1 MRRLAAVCTFFV
13 AAVCAAASSPIT
25 TVILVRHAEKAGPAG
40 DVPLSP
46 AGIERANEL
55 VRVLAGTSIAAVYTT
70 PYLRTEQ
77 TAGPLAKA
85 HVLEPIIV
93 KTNDTYAHDLVET
106 IRHDHAGETV
116 VVVGH
121 SNTTVDVLK
130 QLGIANPPAIADSQ
144 YDDLFVVSLSGDS
157 AKVVALRYG
166 KPAR

>member
-1 MRRLAAVCTFFV
+1 M
-13 AAVCAAASSPIT
+13 
-25 TVILVRHAEKAGPAG
+25 
-40 DVPLSP
+40 PLSP

-55 VRVLAGTSIAAVYTT
+55 VRALAGTSIAAVYST
-70 PYLRTEQ
+70 PYLRAEQ

-93 KTNDTYAHDLVET
+93 KSKDTYAHDLVEM
-106 IRHDHAGETV
+106 IRHDHPGETV

-144 YDDLFVVSLSGDS
+144 YDDLFLVTLAGDS
-157 AKVVALRYG
+157 VKLISLRYG
-166 KPAR
+166 KAVR

>member
-1 MRRLAAVCTFFV
+1 MRRLAAVWTFFV
-13 AAVCAAASSPIT
+13 AAVCAAAPGPIT

-40 DVPLSP
+40 DVPLSS

-85 HVLEPIIV
+85 HVLELIIV
-93 KTNDTYAHDLVET
+93 KSNDTCAHDLVET

-144 YDDLFVVSLSGDS
+144 YDDLFVVTLAGDS
-157 AKVVALRYG
+157 AKLISLRYG
-166 KPAR
+166 KAAR